1 MVDYFNDF
9 WLGAITAEVIN
20 LTIHHSKVTCSGCR
34 DQKFSPL
41 LHLCQQ
47 QGLEA
52 KLMSHME
59 AVRGL
64 LIPRIPELFERF
76 QRSIENTTSDRD
88 VYVTNAR
95 FFLVQATP
103 QSIYFGTFLNE
114 SNDAFIKKQM
124 QQEIPQPV
132 QILSRDAAIKKTR
145 GKRPISQKLASI
157 PE

>member
-1 MVDYFNDF
+1 M
-9 WLGAITAEVIN
+9 GAITSEVIN
-20 LTIHHSKVTCSGCR
+20 LTIHHSKITCNGCR
-34 DQKFSPL
+34 DQKYSPL

-64 LIPRIPELFERF
+64 LIPRIPELFDRF
-76 QRSIENTTSDRD
+76 QRNIENTALDKD

-95 FFLVQATP
+95 FFLIQSTP
-103 QSIYFGTFLNE
+103 QSIYYGTFLNE
-114 SNDAFIKKQM
+114 SNDAFIRKQM
-124 QQEIPQPV
+124 QQTIPQQI
-132 QILSRDAAIKKTR
+132 QILPKDRTIKK
-145 GKRPISQKLASI
+145 RPREKKLISQKLASI